1 MSWYPKLTDE
11 MFREMM
17 MTDEGIH
24 EVATAVRYCDRNSR
38 LIGHYVNW
46 PSYKNKYEISRE
58 QINRAKER
66 FQERKEE
73 EMMKAQKLGVLTFH
87 AMGCDY
93 EPKIDGGIGNHR
105 IRARFCDKRGNE
117 WLIEIHPNH
126 DPESIEPTER
136 GFWGEVYDK
145 TYEMNAESE
154 YIRKRKELEEKY
166 GEWWKVPKADRPN
179 PYFVKYE
186 RIESGEEFT
195 ACGILGFVNR
205 RYNTDYKE
213 FYLER
218 YFLRYDETL
227 SRC

>member
-1 MSWYPKLTDE
+1 MSRYPELTE
-11 MFREMM
+11 QMFQEMM
-17 MTDEGIH
+17 STDEGIH
-24 EVATAVRYCDRNSR
+24 EGATAVPYCDRNSR

-46 PSYKNKYEISRE
+46 PSYKNKHEISRE

-73 EMMKAQKLGVLTFH
+73 EMVKAQRLGVLTFH

-105 IRARFCDKRGNE
+105 IRARFCDKKGNE
-117 WLIEIHPNH
+117 WFIEIHPNH
-126 DPESIEPTER
+126 DENCEPTEK

-145 TYEMNAESE
+145 TYEMNAESD

-166 GEWWKVPKADRPN
+166 GVWWKVPKADRPSS
-179 PYFVKYE
+179 YFVKYE
-186 RIESGEEFT
+186 RINPGVDFT
-195 ACGILGFVNR
+195 ASGVLDWLNS
-205 RYNTDYKE
+205 RYQTDYKE

-218 YFLRYDETL
+218 YFLRPDETL
-227 SRC
+227 SKC